1 MHAQVTR
8 LLERSH
14 PVGGQ
19 ARARKKGDMAPLA
32 YAVDTGRATCVEQ
45 LLAAGATLKDGVQLE
60 PKFEDFTLLHR
71 TSTLPDQT
79 VAITIAGQVVNPA
92 HAPPTHHAEGCITH
106 THTLT
111 CRGPVSPAPIVL
123 WNERTPCRQ
132 LSFLLLLGACV
143 RS

>member
-92 HAPPTHHAEGCITH
+92 HAPPTHHAEACITH
-106 THTLT
+106 THTHT
-111 CRGPVSPAPIVL
+111 APVSPAPIVL
-123 WNERTPCRQ
+123 WIERTPCRQ